1 MAAWRS
7 SRPAA
12 RQRSHPRSTST
23 RPTPSNCPE
32 RTCRAKN
39 SPWRSCPCNATN
51 SDAHAASWCTTAAGS
66 PHTPRV
72 RTSAR
77 TASDAPSSGHQLPP
91 LRTSTQP
98 RTGEDL
104 RRRSTRTRV
113 DLRPALA
120 ATGLRLYFPHLAVG
134 TDVHVTT
141 PDQTTVAVPPMP
153 LNLHPP
159 TLQVPQ
165 AHRETVTILDGWA
178 APQAP
183 GLPSRT
189 AIRRPL
195 TRYPTSDL
203 TGLGDRRRRC
213 PIPGEAAPTGIPAA
227 ARSRRADRYH
237 RMSPSRYPRE
247 GRTVSRA
254 AGIRQLYADSGQ
266 QAPGDC
272 YAEPDPEE
280 RSPIPVSRQMIG

>member
-1 MAAWRS
+1 MFYYLFVFCFFFFFQAEDGIRDLYVTGV
-7 SRPAA
+7 
-12 RQRSHPRSTST
+12 Q
-23 RPTPSNCPE
+23 
-32 RTCRAKN
+32 TCA
-39 SPWRSCPCNATN
+39 
-51 SDAHAASWCTTAAGS
+51 
-66 PHTPRV
+66 
-72 RTSAR
+72 
-77 TASDAPSSGHQLPP
+77 LPIF
-91 LRTSTQP
+91 RTSTQP

-213 PIPGEAAPTGIPAA
+213 PIPGEGGANGDRSCRTVAAGRSIPSDD
-227 ARSRRADRYH
+227 ARSSHRRGSCLGD
-237 RMSPSRYPRE
+237 
-247 GRTVSRA
+247 
-254 AGIRQLYADSGQ
+254 D
-266 QAPGDC
+266 APGLNAC
-272 YAEPDPEE
+272 KT
-280 RSPIPVSRQMIG
+280 IGGHDVR